1 VVVVEV
7 GTVPP
12 AGHCAV
18 VAACVPV
25 TGAETTD
32 QVDPLACVPHAASV
46 AAVQAGVPLVV
57 VVTGAPD
64 AVCVPLVQV

>member
-1 VVVVEV
+1 MLLS
-7 GTVPP
+7 
-12 AGHCAV
+12 
-18 VAACVPV
+18 V
-25 TGAETTD
+25 TSFDE
-32 QVDPLACVPHAASV
+32 PHAASV